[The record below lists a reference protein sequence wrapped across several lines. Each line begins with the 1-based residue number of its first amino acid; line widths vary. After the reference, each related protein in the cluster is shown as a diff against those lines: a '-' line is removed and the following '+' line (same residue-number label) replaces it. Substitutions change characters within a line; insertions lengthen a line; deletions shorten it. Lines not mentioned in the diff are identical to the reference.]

1 MSPQRPPEG
10 GHVVPAKRS
19 ASRDDDNQRQRSR
32 VLQRHPELGFGLRLH
47 LVERDAVGELDQC
60 HAVLAVLV
68 DGEYRQIRHHHVD
81 DLLAG
86 QRQVAL
92 LQELRAVLGGMLH
105 HHHHALDPGDEVHR
119 AAHPLD
125 HLAGD
130 HPVGEVAVLSHLH
143 RAEDRQV
150 DMAAAHHAE
159 RIGGGEIA
167 GRRQFAHGLLA
178 GVDEVGVFLALI
190 GERPHAEHAVLA
202 LQVHVDAV
210 GDIVRDQRRNADAE
224 IDVIAVAQF
233 LGRARGHLF
242 AGPGH
247 QTSTPVAA
255 AAAGALARLRVLRNS
270 MRLLA
275 ASTSTMRLTKMPGV
289 WMWSGSIW
297 PAGTRCSTSATVT
310 LAAVAIIG
318 LKLRA
323 VLRYTRF
330 PAVSPF
336 QAWTMARSANS
347 PRSMMYF
354 SPSNSFTSLPSAIRV
369 PTPVLV

>member
-1 MSPQRPPEG
+1 
-10 GHVVPAKRS
+10 
-19 ASRDDDNQRQRSR
+19 
-32 VLQRHPELGFGLRLH
+32 
-47 LVERDAVGELDQC
+47 
-60 HAVLAVLV
+60 
-68 DGEYRQIRHHHVD
+68 
-81 DLLAG
+81 
-86 QRQVAL
+86 
-92 LQELRAVLGGMLH
+92 
-105 HHHHALDPGDEVHR
+105 
-119 AAHPLD
+119 
-125 HLAGD
+125 
-130 HPVGEVAVLSHLH
+130 
-143 RAEDRQV
+143 
-150 DMAAAHHAE
+150 MAAAHHAE
-159 RIGGGEIA
+159 GIGRGEIA
-167 GRRQFAHGLLA
+167 GGRQFAHRLLA
-178 GVDEVGVFLALI
+178 GIDQVGIFLALVR
-190 GERPHAEHAVLA
+190 ERAHAKHAVLA
-202 LQVHVDAV
+202 LQHDVHSVRNV
-210 GDIVRDQRRNADAE
+210 VRDQRRNADAE

-233 LGRARGHLF
+233 LCRARGHLI

-255 AAAGALARLRVLRNS
+255 GAAALSGRGRVLRNS

-275 ASTSTMRLTKMPGV
+275 APTSTMRLTKMPGV